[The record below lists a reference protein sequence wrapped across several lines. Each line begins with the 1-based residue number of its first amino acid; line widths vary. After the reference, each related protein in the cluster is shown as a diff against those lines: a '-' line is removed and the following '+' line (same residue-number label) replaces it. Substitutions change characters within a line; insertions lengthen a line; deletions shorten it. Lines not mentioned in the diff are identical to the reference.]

1 MSEYI
6 REDRERRGRDEIQRR
21 EEQREMRDVR
31 AREPPARTQ
40 NRDEADS
47 MRRLADVVND
57 PDILIDAPMMK
68 SINDPEQIMM
78 PSGEVAKV
86 TRRMSRRG
94 SRFPSF
100 RRDLILPRTNKKRKK
115 NPKLALA
122 MKQANARGRK
132 KNGGFKKGYD
142 QARIAKLAQR
152 LLKKMK

>member
-1 MSEYI
+1 MSEFI
-6 REDRERRGRDEIQRR
+6 RDDRERRGREEIQRR
-21 EEQREMRDVR
+21 EEQREMRNNR

-40 NRDEADS
+40 DRDEADS
-47 MRRLADVVND
+47 MRRLAEVVND
-57 PDILIDAPMMK
+57 PDIAIDTSMMK

-100 RRDLILPRTNKKRKK
+100 RRDLILPRSSKKRKK
-115 NPKLALA
+115 NPKLAQA
-122 MKQANARGRK
+122 MREANAKGRK

>member
-1 MSEYI
+1 
-6 REDRERRGRDEIQRR
+6 
-21 EEQREMRDVR
+21 MRDDR

-40 NRDEADS
+40 DRDEMDS
-47 MRRLADVVND
+47 MSRLADVVND
-57 PDILIDAPMMK
+57 PEIIIDTPMMK
-68 SINDPEQIMM
+68 SINDPEQVML

-86 TRRMSRRG
+86 TRRMSRR
-94 SRFPSF
+94 SSSFPSF
-100 RRDLILPRTNKKRKK
+100 RRDLILPRTGSKRKK

>member
-1 MSEYI
+1 MSEFI
-6 REDRERRGRDEIQRR
+6 RDDQER
-21 EEQREMRDVR
+21 R
-31 AREPPARTQ
+31 AREESRQRDRRYDDLDNRINQVPARSDE
-40 NRDEADS
+40 RDERES
-47 MRRLADVVND
+47 MARLADVVND
-57 PDILIDAPMMK
+57 PEIIIDTPMMK
-68 SINDPEQIMM
+68 SINDPTQVML

-94 SRFPSF
+94 SSFPSF

>member
-6 REDRERRGRDEIQRR
+6 REDRERRAREDIQRR
-21 EEQREMRDVR
+21 EEQREMRDDR

-40 NRDEADS
+40 DRDEADS
-47 MRRLADVVND
+47 MRRLAEVVND
-57 PDILIDAPMMK
+57 PDIAIDTSMMK

-86 TRRMSRRG
+86 TRRMSRRRQ
-94 SRFPSF
+94 SFPSF

-115 NPKLALA
+115 NPKLAMA